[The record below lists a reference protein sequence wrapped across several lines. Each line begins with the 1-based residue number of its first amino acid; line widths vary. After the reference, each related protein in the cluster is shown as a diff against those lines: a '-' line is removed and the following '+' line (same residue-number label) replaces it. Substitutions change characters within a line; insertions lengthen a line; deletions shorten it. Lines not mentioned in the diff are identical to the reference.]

1 MIRGQ
6 LSLDEYTD
14 PFGSFV
20 LPRYFE
26 GRPVYEYLQLIALHI
41 AAEKGAVTADDLR
54 EYCPPE
60 TNRKVLG
67 AALGA
72 LKRKGAL
79 KPVQY
84 VRSGVPTNHGRGIW
98 VYALTDEGRE
108 LLEELKGWE
117 SSSGTGASPGRGSM
131 EGER

>member
-6 LSLDEYTD
+6 MRIEDYED

-26 GRPVYEYLQLIALHI
+26 GRPVHEYLQAIALHI

-54 EYCPPE
+54 EYCPPSV
-60 TNRKVLG
+60 NRKVLG

-98 VYALTDEGRE
+98 VYALTEEGKK
-108 LLEELKGWE
+108 LLEELKGWDD
-117 SSSGTGASPGRGSM
+117 SSGTGASPGRGTV
-131 EGER
+131 EV